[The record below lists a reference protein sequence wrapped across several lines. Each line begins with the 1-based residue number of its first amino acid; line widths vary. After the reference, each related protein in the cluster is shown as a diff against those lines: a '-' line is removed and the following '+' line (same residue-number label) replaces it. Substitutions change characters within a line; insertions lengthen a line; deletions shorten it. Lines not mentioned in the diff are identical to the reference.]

1 MGWDAYPL
9 ARYAGSRFGAA
20 LFCVHLAR
28 WIARWIARGV
38 AVDAA
43 AVALMPISWLLRRVG
58 H

>member
-1 MGWDAYPL
+1 MDWDAYPL

-28 WIARWIARGV
+28 WIARCV

-43 AVALMPISWLLRRVG
+43 AVALMPIGWLLRRAG